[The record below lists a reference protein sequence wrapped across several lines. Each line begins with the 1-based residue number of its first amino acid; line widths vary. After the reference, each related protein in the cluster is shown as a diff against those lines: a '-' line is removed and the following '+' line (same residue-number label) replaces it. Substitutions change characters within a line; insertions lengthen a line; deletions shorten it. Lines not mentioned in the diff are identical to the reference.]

1 MTDLFPYKIG
11 LRFLRSKRYG
21 TLARFMSLA
30 STIGIAVGVCAL
42 IVGLSAMN
50 GFETELK
57 NRVLSLIPSAQ
68 LKSEAPYF
76 KDVDNTI
83 KILEESPEILAAAPA
98 FMVEGVLSKAGS
110 FAPVA
115 AIGIVPELET
125 KVVAIERFM
134 NCKASVLNSTDS
146 PAAIILGKGLARKLH
161 LKEGDSVD
169 LIASNGQDAGQLL
182 TKPASAT
189 FKVAGIFTT
198 GGQIDSTMAFMHIN
212 DAMDIAAIPAPNTI
226 HIRTSDMLNA
236 TMQVYEAASRM
247 KERGTIESWM
257 TTQGKLYNDIQMI
270 RGVMYIAMFLVMAV
284 ACFNIIANLVMSV
297 SEKSREIAILLTM
310 GARQEQIIKAFTFM
324 GVLCGLR
331 GSTIGLIF
339 GCLISS
345 LLAPV
350 TSHFKDWFG
359 FSLLNEEVYFINFIP
374 SRLALSD
381 CLLVL
386 SCALLMSLLA
396 ALYPA
401 VKASKIAP
409 AKELS
414 V

>member
-1 MTDLFPYKIG
+1 MSDFFSYRIG

-76 KDVDNTI
+76 KDIDNTI
-83 KILEESPEILAAAPA
+83 KILEESPDILAAAPVY
-98 FMVEGVLSKAGS
+98 MVEGVLTKSGS
-110 FAPVA
+110 FAPAA
-115 AIGIVPELET
+115 AIGIVPDLET
-125 KVVAIERFM
+125 KVVDIERFM
-134 NCKASVLNSTDS
+134 NCRAEVLNTDRQ
-146 PAAIILGKGLARKLH
+146 PAAIIVGQGIARKLH
-161 LKEGDSVD
+161 LQEGDLVD
-169 LIASNGQDAGQLL
+169 LISSNGLDTQQLL
-182 TKPASAT
+182 SKPVSAS
-189 FKVAGIFTT
+189 FKVAGLFST
-198 GGQIDSTMAFMHIN
+198 GGQIDSTMAFIHIN
-212 DAMDIAAIPAPNTI
+212 DAMDIASVPAPNTI
-226 HIRTSDMLNA
+226 HLRTADILQA
-236 TMQVYEAASRM
+236 RRQVYNAAYKLS
-247 KERGTIESWM
+247 ERANIESWM

-270 RGVMYIAMFLVMAV
+270 RGIMYIAMFLVMAV
-284 ACFNIIANLVMSV
+284 ACFNIIANLIMSV

-310 GARQEQIIKAFTFM
+310 GATPKQIVKAFTFM
-324 GVLCGLR
+324 GIMSGLR
-331 GSTIGLIF
+331 GSLIGVVL
-339 GCLISS
+339 GCLISC

-374 SRLALSD
+374 SKLSVYD

-386 SCALLMSLLA
+386 FCALLMSLLA
-396 ALYPA
+396 SLYPA
-401 VKASKIAP
+401 VKASRIAP

-414 V
+414 I